1 MNREKHL
8 LNLLAKL
15 GCPIIKMQAIH
26 LYSLIGK
33 LQNCSKFG
41 VIWPIYATLCDK
53 VAELRLTRKISGL
66 SRYKSMRNLRRG
78 NRVAMAKL
86 LVRER
91 TF

>member
-1 MNREKHL
+1 MKREKHL
-8 LNLLAKL
+8 LNHLAKL

-53 VAELRLTRKISGL
+53 VEELRLTRMISGL